1 MAKKVIMPKFGMDQ
15 EEGTVAAWLK
25 NEGDTV
31 EKGEPILEVESV
43 TVRLDETTI
52 LDEVS
57 LAVGAGELLS
67 IIGPNGAGKSTL
79 LRCLDGLVTPDRGV
93 IRVKG
98 RPLGSFT
105 RRELAREVSYVP
117 QTGAPAF
124 EFSVGTF
131 VEMGRYPHVG
141 SWASLGAGDIAAVR
155 AALAMT
161 ETDHLVERSMVSLS
175 GGERQRVFVAAA
187 LAQGGSVLLLD
198 EPTTYLDYRHQVQI
212 VDLLERLHR
221 DQGMTILAA
230 THDLNRTV
238 PVSDT
243 VVALR
248 DGRVV
253 LAGPA
258 EQVFDSDR
266 LAAIYD
272 TEFRL
277 VPTGADSPPLVVPA
291 VNGR

>member
-1 MAKKVIMPKFGMDQ
+1 MAS
-15 EEGTVAAWLK
+15 
-25 NEGDTV
+25 
-31 EKGEPILEVESV
+31 PILEVEGLSV
-43 TVRLDETTI
+43 QIDGTTI
-52 LDEVS
+52 LDDVS
-57 LAVGAGELLS
+57 LTIGAGELLS

-79 LRCLDGLVTPDRGV
+79 IRCLDGLVTPDRGV

-98 RPLGSFT
+98 RPLGSLT
-105 RRELAREVSYVP
+105 RRELARIVSYVP

-124 EFSVGTF
+124 QFSVGTF
-131 VEMGRYPHVG
+131 VEMGRYPHLG
-141 SWASLGAGDIAAVR
+141 SWAAMGAEDVAAVQ
-155 AALAMT
+155 AAFAMT
-161 ETDHLVERSMVSLS
+161 ETDHLVDRSMASLS

-221 DQGMTILAA
+221 DRGMTIIAA

-243 VVALR
+243 VLALR
-248 DGRVV
+248 EGRVV
-253 LAGPA
+253 LHGPA
-258 EQVFDSDR
+258 VLVFDCDR

-277 VPTGADSPPLVVPA
+277 IPAGTGSPPLVMPA

>member
-1 MAKKVIMPKFGMDQ
+1 MA
-15 EEGTVAAWLK
+15 
-25 NEGDTV
+25 
-31 EKGEPILEVESV
+31 EPILDVEGV
-43 TVRLDETTI
+43 TVRLDGATI

-79 LRCLDGLVTPDRGV
+79 IRCLDGLVAPDRGV
-93 IRVKG
+93 IRVMG
-98 RPLGSFT
+98 RPLGSYT
-105 RRELAREVSYVP
+105 RRELARIVSYVP

-124 EFSVGTF
+124 QFSVGTF
-131 VEMGRYPHVG
+131 VEMGRYPHLG
-141 SWASLGAGDIAAVR
+141 SWAAMRAEDVAAVKT
-155 AALAMT
+155 ALAMT
-161 ETDHLVERSMVSLS
+161 ETGHLVDRSMASLS

-198 EPTTYLDYRHQVQI
+198 EPTTHLDYRHQVQV

-221 DQGMTILAA
+221 DRGMTILAA

-248 DGRVV
+248 EGRV
-253 LAGPA
+253 LLHGPA
-258 EQVFDSDR
+258 ERVFDPER

-277 VPTGADSPPLVVPA
+277 IPAGADVPPLVVPA

>member
-1 MAKKVIMPKFGMDQ
+1 MA
-15 EEGTVAAWLK
+15 
-25 NEGDTV
+25 
-31 EKGEPILEVESV
+31 EPILEVEDLVV
-43 TVRLDETTI
+43 TIDGTTI
-52 LDEVS
+52 LEDVS
-57 LAVGAGELLS
+57 LTIGTGELLS

-79 LRCLDGLVTPDRGV
+79 IRCLDGLVTPDSGLV
-93 IRVKG
+93 RVMG
-98 RPLGSFT
+98 RPLGSYT
-105 RRELAREVSYVP
+105 RRELARIVSYVP
-117 QTGAPAF
+117 QTGTPAF
-124 EFSVGTF
+124 QFSVGTF
-131 VEMGRYPHVG
+131 VEMGRYPHLG
-141 SWASLGAGDIAAVR
+141 SWAALAPDDVAAVR
-155 AALAMT
+155 EALAMT
-161 ETDHLVERSMVSLS
+161 ETDHLVDRSMASLS

-198 EPTTYLDYRHQVQI
+198 EPTTHLDYRHQVQI

-221 DQGMTILAA
+221 DRGMTILAA

-253 LAGPA
+253 LSGPA
-258 EQVFDSDR
+258 VQVFDCER

-272 TEFRL
+272 TRFRL
-277 VPTGADSPPLVVPA
+277 IPVGAGSPPLVVPA

>member
-1 MAKKVIMPKFGMDQ
+1 MV
-15 EEGTVAAWLK
+15 
-25 NEGDTV
+25 
-31 EKGEPILEVESV
+31 EPILEAEGV
-43 TVRLDETTI
+43 TVRIDETKI
-52 LDEVS
+52 LEDVS
-57 LAVGAGELLS
+57 LSVRAGELLS

-79 LRCLDGLVTPDRGV
+79 IRAFDGLVTPDRGT
-93 IRVKG
+93 IRVMG
-98 RPLGSFT
+98 RTLGSYT
-105 RRELAREVSYVP
+105 RRELARIVSYVP
-117 QTGAPAF
+117 QTGAPAIQ
-124 EFSVGTF
+124 FSVGTF
-131 VEMGRYPHVG
+131 VEMGRYPHLG
-141 SWASLGAGDIAAVR
+141 SWAALGAEDAATVR

-161 ETDHLVERSMVSLS
+161 ETAHLVDRSMASLS

-212 VDLLERLHR
+212 IDLLERLHR
-221 DQGMTILAA
+221 EQGMTILAA

-238 PVSDT
+238 PVSDS

-248 DGRVV
+248 EGRV
-253 LAGPA
+253 LLSGPA
-258 EQVFDSDR
+258 EQVFDSER

-277 VPTGADSPPLVVPA
+277 IPAGAGSPPLVVPA

>member
-1 MAKKVIMPKFGMDQ
+1 MA
-15 EEGTVAAWLK
+15 
-25 NEGDTV
+25 
-31 EKGEPILEVESV
+31 EPMLEVEGV
-43 TVRLDETTI
+43 TVRLDGATI
-52 LDEVS
+52 LDDVS

-79 LRCLDGLVTPDRGV
+79 IRCLDGLVTPDQGV
-93 IRVKG
+93 VRVMG
-98 RPLGSFT
+98 RPLGSYS
-105 RRELAREVSYVP
+105 RRELARLVSYVP
-117 QTGAPAF
+117 QTGVPALH
-124 EFSVGTF
+124 FSVGTF
-131 VEMGRYPHVG
+131 VEMGRYPHLG
-141 SWASLGAGDIAAVR
+141 SWAAPGAEDVAAVR

-161 ETDHLVERSMVSLS
+161 ETGHLVDRSMGSLS

-212 VDLLERLHR
+212 VDLLERLHQER
-221 DQGMTILAA
+221 GMTILAA

-248 DGRVV
+248 EGRVV
-253 LAGPA
+253 LSGPA
-258 EQVFDSDR
+258 EQVFDCER

-277 VPTGADSPPLVVPA
+277 IPAGAGSPPLVVPA

>member
-1 MAKKVIMPKFGMDQ
+1 MAD
-15 EEGTVAAWLK
+15 
-25 NEGDTV
+25 
-31 EKGEPILEVESV
+31 PILEVEGL
-43 TVRLDETTI
+43 TVRIDGTTI
-52 LDEVS
+52 LDDVS
-57 LAVGAGELLS
+57 LTIGTGELLS

-79 LRCLDGLVTPDRGV
+79 IRCLDGLVTPDGGL
-93 IRVKG
+93 IRVMG
-98 RPLGSFT
+98 RPLGSYT
-105 RRELAREVSYVP
+105 RRELARIVSYVP

-124 EFSVGTF
+124 QFSVGTF
-131 VEMGRYPHVG
+131 VEMGRYPHLG
-141 SWASLGAGDIAAVR
+141 SWAALGSEDVTAVK
-155 AALAMT
+155 AALVMT
-161 ETDHLVERSMVSLS
+161 ETDHLVDRSMASLS

-221 DQGMTILAA
+221 DRGMTVLAA

-248 DGRVV
+248 EGRVV
-253 LAGPA
+253 LSGPA
-258 EQVFDSDR
+258 EQVFDCER

-277 VPTGADSPPLVVPA
+277 IPSGAGSPPLVVPA